1 MVSVFL
7 NVVLIKNK
15 FQKIPIQ
22 GLIPSRNLRMRDL
35 SKQKYLLWLS

>member
-22 GLIPSRNLRMRDL
+22 GLISSQKLRMADL
-35 SKQKYLLWLS
+35 SKAKYLLKLF